1 MLNKAGYRIIF
12 DEDLEESGI
21 FAVNDGK
28 ICKSKSF
35 PFMDSLTN
43 LYYIK
48 TEPICLWQFGKVSG
62 YNYGIEDSAIVQ
74 IEISEKLL
82 LTLRDW
88 KIYDQGHLMNIQNV
102 RPA

>member
-1 MLNKAGYRIIF
+1 
-12 DEDLEESGI
+12 LERCQ
-21 FAVNDGK
+21 D
-28 ICKSKSF
+28 
-35 PFMDSLTN
+35 M
-43 LYYIK
+43 
-48 TEPICLWQFGKVSG
+48 
-62 YNYGIEDSAIVQ
+62 NYGTGDSAIVQ